1 VAKNA
6 TTAKVALEETTGAVI
21 PPAAKAPAAPGSTR
35 RRTSAAPHAGT
46 QPDTAP
52 DAATPPSPR
61 AARGTGAG
69 AKAATGR
76 STRTSSTR
84 SGSPGGSGGSGRLA
98 GSAGRGRAP
107 AHTAPTATAER
118 PPLPA
123 GSDWT
128 RDELAEVRTDLVR
141 EIAERRADYDRALA
155 DITRLQQSAGDGA
168 GDDQADAGS
177 KTFEREQEL
186 SIANNRRD
194 LLMQMERAME
204 RLDAGTY
211 GRCESCSQPI
221 PKARLQA
228 FPSATLCVRC
238 KQREERR

>member
-1 VAKNA
+1 MTNNAAPAKA
-6 TTAKVALEETTGAVI
+6 APEAPARKTTKAAAE
-21 PPAAKAPAAPGSTR
+21 PAATR
-35 RRTSAAPHAGT
+35 RRTGKTEPEPA
-46 QPDTAP
+46 TAP
-52 DAATPPSPR
+52 SPPRR

-76 STRTSSTR
+76 STRTATPPASANGSPR
-84 SGSPGGSGGSGRLA
+84 RAGSGSRS
-98 GSAGRGRAP
+98 RAP
-107 AHTAPTATAER
+107 AHTATAVVDRTDA
-118 PPLPA
+118 PPVPP
-123 GSDWT
+123 GTDWT
-128 RDELAEVRTDLVR
+128 PEELAQVRGDLEQELEGLR
-141 EIAERRADYDRALA
+141 SDYHRAIA
-155 DITRLQQSAGDGA
+155 DITSLQQSSNDGA

-194 LLMQMERAME
+194 LMTQMERAME

-211 GRCESCSQPI
+211 GRCESCAEPI

-228 FPSATLCVRC
+228 FPGATLCVRC

>member
-1 VAKNA
+1 MAKNA
-6 TTAKVALEETTGAVI
+6 TTAKVALEETTGAMT
-21 PPAAKAPAAPGSTR
+21 PPTATPAPAAPGSTR
-35 RRTSAAPHAGT
+35 RRSSAAPRAGT
-46 QPDTAP
+46 QPDAAP
-52 DAATPPSPR
+52 DTATPPRR

-76 STRTSSTR
+76 SSRTSSTR
-84 SGSPGGSGGSGRLA
+84 TAGSGSSGRSA
-98 GSAGRGRAP
+98 GSAGRRHAP

-118 PPLPA
+118 PPLPP

-128 RDELAEVRTDLVR
+128 GDELAEVRTDLVR

-155 DITRLQQSAGDGA
+155 EITRLQQSSNDGA

-211 GRCESCSQPI
+211 GRCESCAQPI

>member
-6 TTAKVALEETTGAVI
+6 TTAKVALEESAGAGL
-21 PPAAKAPAAPGSTR
+21 PPAATASSAPAPSR
-35 RRTSAAPHAGT
+35 RRTSAPRAGT
-46 QPDTAP
+46 QPDAKQDSATAP
-52 DAATPPSPR
+52 APR

-76 STRTSSTR
+76 SSRTTGTRRSSTSSR
-84 SGSPGGSGGSGRLA
+84 S
-98 GSAGRGRAP
+98 RAP
-107 AHTAPTATAER
+107 AHPAPAAER
-118 PPLPA
+118 PPLPP
-123 GSDWT
+123 GDWT
-128 RDELAEVRTDLVR
+128 LDELAEVRADLLR
-141 EIAERRADYDRALA
+141 EIAKRRADYDRALA

-194 LLMQMERAME
+194 LLLQMERAME

>member
-6 TTAKVALEETTGAVI
+6 TTAKVALEESTGAMTT
-21 PPAAKAPAAPGSTR
+21 PAATAAPAAAGPTR
-35 RRTSAAPHAGT
+35 RRTSAAPRAGT
-46 QPDTAP
+46 QPDSAP
-52 DAATPPSPR
+52 DSAPPKPR

-76 STRTSSTR
+76 STRTSSSRTA
-84 SGSPGGSGGSGRLA
+84 SSGRAA

-107 AHTAPTATAER
+107 AHTAPAATAER
-118 PPLPA
+118 PPLPP

-128 RDELAEVRTDLVR
+128 RDELAEVRTDLIR
-141 EIAERRADYDRALA
+141 EIAERRADYDRAMA
-155 DITRLQQSAGDGA
+155 DITRLQQSSNDGA

-194 LLMQMERAME
+194 LLLQMERAME